1 MCVVGVVLVVCV
13 VTRGIWRVQD
23 VLERKNAEEEAKTAA
38 RRAKRLKQKV
48 CTIVLILSI

>member
-1 MCVVGVVLVVCV
+1 MCVVLVLVVCMV
-13 VTRGIWRVQD
+13 MRGRWFVQD

-48 CTIVLILSI
+48 CTIVLIL